1 MSAQRLLNAEVWRG
15 RRSRKW
21 RYGLTRATGS
31 VSTTCSGSRMVSA
44 SCHCAVSG
52 TGSARPA
59 TVNAGP
65 RRRGGAVSG
74 RPPRRVS
81 AAYCGPRAARVCL
94 RPASAT
100 ARGHTPDDAA
110 GLHAPRPDCAV
121 DLADFERLVPA
132 GANRCSCRRWSASVA
147 FRERPYA
154 RLICAKA
161 KPESRV
167 FAPRSMRDNCDQ
179 PRSRER
185 RRSFPGSLQGGEMI
199 YTGAAT
205 TP

>member
-1 MSAQRLLNAEVWRG
+1 MRTSKSQVASRSDACYWFRVHNVFRVADGVCQLRLCSVRH
-15 RRSRKW
+15 
-21 RYGLTRATGS
+21 GL
-31 VSTTCSGSRMVSA
+31 CSPCDRE
-44 SCHCAVSG
+44 
-52 TGSARPA
+52 R
-59 TVNAGP
+59 GP

-74 RPPRRVS
+74 RPSRRVS
-81 AAYCGPRAARVCL
+81 AADRGPRAARVRL
-94 RPASAT
+94 RPASTT
-100 ARGHTPDDAA
+100 ARGHT
-110 GLHAPRPDCAV
+110 
-121 DLADFERLVPA
+121 LADFERLVPA
-132 GANRCSCRRWSASVA
+132 GAKRCSCRRWSASVA

>member
-1 MSAQRLLNAEVWRG
+1 
-15 RRSRKW
+15 
-21 RYGLTRATGS
+21 
-31 VSTTCSGSRMVSA
+31 MVSA

-59 TVNAGP
+59 TVNAG
-65 RRRGGAVSG
+65 
-74 RPPRRVS
+74 RVV
-81 AAYCGPRAARVCL
+81 GV
-94 RPASAT
+94 
-100 ARGHTPDDAA
+100 
-110 GLHAPRPDCAV
+110 
-121 DLADFERLVPA
+121 ERLVNALRGESAPRTA
-132 GANRCSCRRWSASVA
+132 VHVLHVYVSDLHRPLPEGILVTTPPGCVLRVPTGPSISPTSSASYPRVRSA
-147 FRERPYA
+147 AAADAGQRASRSESVPTPGSYVPR
-154 RLICAKA
+154 RS
-161 KPESRV
+161 PESGV